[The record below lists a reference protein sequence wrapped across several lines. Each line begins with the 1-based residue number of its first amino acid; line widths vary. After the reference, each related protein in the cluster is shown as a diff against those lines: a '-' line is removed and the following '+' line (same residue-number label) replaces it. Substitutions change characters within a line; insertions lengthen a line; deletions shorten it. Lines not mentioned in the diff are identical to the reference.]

1 MDNQAVQALLERRS
15 IRSIDPDRQLTPEQ
29 LEVFTRIATTS
40 PSARNNQRYHFTVV
54 QNPQLLEHMSE
65 LIRQQ
70 MMLGTEE
77 QKKKASAPGYSPL
90 HHAPTVVFITG
101 DLKASF
107 HVQTDCGIA
116 AGLIVA
122 AATEMGLASCVTAS
136 SLFMFKSDEGT
147 ALRQRLQ
154 IPEGY
159 QTVCTVALGYLKGD
173 KLAEPAHKNPAEL
186 LTMIQ

>member
-70 MMLGTEE
+70 MMLG
-77 QKKKASAPGYSPL
+77 
-90 HHAPTVVFITG
+90 
-101 DLKASF
+101 
-107 HVQTDCGIA
+107 
-116 AGLIVA
+116 
-122 AATEMGLASCVTAS
+122 
-136 SLFMFKSDEGT
+136 
-147 ALRQRLQ
+147 
-154 IPEGY
+154 
-159 QTVCTVALGYLKGD
+159 
-173 KLAEPAHKNPAEL
+173 
-186 LTMIQ
+186 

>member
-1 MDNQAVQALLERRS
+1 MENQAVQALLERRS
-15 IRSIDPDRQLTPEQ
+15 IRNIDPDRQLTQEQ
-29 LEVFTRIATTS
+29 LEVLTRIAVTS
-40 PSARNNQRYHFTVV
+40 PSARNNQKYHYTVV
-54 QNPQLLEHMSE
+54 QDPKLLEHMSE

-70 MMLGTEE
+70 MLQGTED
-77 QKKKASAPGYSPL
+77 QKKKASAPDYSPL
-90 HHAPTVVFITG
+90 HHAPTVLFISG
-101 DLKASF
+101 DLKSSF

-136 SLFMFKSDEGT
+136 SLFMFKSEEGE
-147 ALRQRLQ
+147 ALKRQLQ

-173 KLAEPAHKNPAEL
+173 KPAEPTHKDPAQL
-186 LTMIQ
+186 LTVLP